1 VNEPAVA
8 WPLAM
13 RIAHWLSAALVIS
26 LLVLG
31 AVMVFAVADPARR
44 FELTQIHKPLG
55 ILALALTVARLCFRF
70 GSRAPKIDPA
80 SRLVALAA
88 KAAHLA
94 LYLLLF
100 LMPLS
105 GWLMVT
111 STPIR
116 IPVSLFGLLDLP
128 FPLAPDLATYQAA
141 RTTHLVL
148 SIALAL
154 LLVVHTGA
162 AMVHQFLWRDGT
174 LARMWGAAAR
184 RAPAPAVD

>member
-1 VNEPAVA
+1 MNEPAA
-8 WPLAM
+8 TWPLAM
-13 RIAHWLSAALVIS
+13 RIAHWLSAALVIV
-26 LLVLG
+26 LLALG
-31 AVMVFAVADPARR
+31 AVMVFAVVDPARR

-55 ILALALTVARLCFRF
+55 ILALVLAGVRLSCRLCSSAPKVALT
-70 GSRAPKIDPA
+70 SRTA
-80 SRLVALAA
+80 ALAA
-88 KAAHLA
+88 KAAHLS

-111 STPIR
+111 TTPIR
-116 IPVSLFGLLDLP
+116 IPVSLFGFVDLP

-154 LLVVHTGA
+154 MVVVHTGA

-174 LARMWGAAAR
+174 LARMWGRSAR
-184 RAPAPAVD
+184 RASILD

>member
-1 VNEPAVA
+1 MNEPAA
-8 WPLAM
+8 IWPLPI

-55 ILALALTVARLCFRF
+55 ILALILTGARACCRLCSSAPKVALT
-70 GSRAPKIDPA
+70 SRPA
-80 SRLVALAA
+80 VLAA

-116 IPVSLFGLLDLP
+116 IPVTLFGFVDLP
-128 FPLAPDLATYQAA
+128 FPLAPDLATYNAA

-154 LLVVHTGA
+154 MVVVHTGA

-174 LARMWGAAAR
+174 LARMWGPDR
-184 RAPAPAVD
+184 TPAPIVD

>member
-1 VNEPAVA
+1 MNEPAA
-8 WPLAM
+8 TWPLAI
-13 RIAHWLSAALVIS
+13 RVAHWLSAALVIS

-31 AVMVFAVADPARR
+31 AVMVFAVVDPARR

-55 ILALALTVARLCFRF
+55 ILALVLTGARLCCRLC
-70 GSRAPKIDPA
+70 SRAPKVKRT
-80 SRLVALAA
+80 SRRTAAAA

-116 IPVSLFGLLDLP
+116 IPVSLFGFIDLP

-141 RTTHLVL
+141 RATHLVL

-154 LLVVHTGA
+154 LVVVHTGA

-174 LARMWGAAAR
+174 LARMWGPSR
-184 RAPAPAVD
+184 TPDPRC

>member
-1 VNEPAVA
+1 
-8 WPLAM
+8 L
-13 RIAHWLSAALVIS
+13 ILT
-26 LLVLG
+26 G
-31 AVMVFAVADPARR
+31 ARACC
-44 FELTQIHKPLG
+44 
-55 ILALALTVARLCFRF
+55 RLC
-70 GSRAPKIDPA
+70 SSAPKIALTSRPA
-80 SRLVALAA
+80 VLAA

-116 IPVSLFGLLDLP
+116 IPVTLFGFVDLP
-128 FPLAPDLATYQAA
+128 FPLAPDLATYNAA

-154 LLVVHTGA
+154 MVVVHTGA
-162 AMVHQFLWRDGT
+162 AMVHQFLCRDGT
-174 LARMWGAAAR
+174 LARMWGPGR
-184 RAPAPAVD
+184 TPTPRC

>member
-1 VNEPAVA
+1 MNEPAVS
-8 WPLAM
+8 WPLAI
-13 RIAHWLSAALVIS
+13 RIAHWLSAALVLS

-31 AVMVFAVADPARR
+31 AVMVLAVADPARR

-55 ILALALTVARLCFRF
+55 ILALVLAGARLCCRLCLP
-70 GSRAPKIDPA
+70 APKAVPA
-80 SRLVALAA
+80 CRSTAPAA

-100 LMPLS
+100 LVPLS

-116 IPVSLFGLLDLP
+116 IPVSLFGFLDLP

-154 LLVVHTGA
+154 LVVVHMGA

-174 LARMWGAAAR
+174 LARMWRAG
-184 RAPAPAVD
+184 RAPAPIVD

>member
-1 VNEPAVA
+1 
-8 WPLAM
+8 
-13 RIAHWLSAALVIS
+13 
-26 LLVLG
+26 
-31 AVMVFAVADPARR
+31 MVFAVSR
-44 FELTQIHKPLG
+44 FRSTLELTQIHKPLG
-55 ILALALTVARLCFRF
+55 ILALISRRHARLLSALLEAHPKSPCT
-70 GSRAPKIDPA
+70 SRPA
-80 SRLVALAA
+80 VLAA

-116 IPVSLFGLLDLP
+116 IPVTLFQLFVVPLA
-128 FPLAPDLATYQAA
+128 LAPDLATYNAA

-154 LLVVHTGA
+154 MVVVHTGA

-174 LARMWGAAAR
+174 LTRMWGLGR
-184 RAPAPAVD
+184 SPDPHC

>member
-1 VNEPAVA
+1 MNEPAAA
-8 WPLAM
+8 WPLAI

-31 AVMVFAVADPARR
+31 AVMVFAIADPARR
-44 FELTQIHKPLG
+44 FQLTQIHKPLG
-55 ILALALTVARLCFRF
+55 ILALVLTGARLCCRLC
-70 GSRAPKIDPA
+70 SSAPKVAPT
-80 SRLVALAA
+80 SRLAALAA

-116 IPVSLFGLLDLP
+116 IPVSLFGPIDLP

-148 SIALAL
+148 SIVLAL
-154 LLVVHTGA
+154 LVAVHTGA

-174 LARMWGAAAR
+174 LARIWRAG
-184 RAPAPAVD
+184 RAPAPIVD